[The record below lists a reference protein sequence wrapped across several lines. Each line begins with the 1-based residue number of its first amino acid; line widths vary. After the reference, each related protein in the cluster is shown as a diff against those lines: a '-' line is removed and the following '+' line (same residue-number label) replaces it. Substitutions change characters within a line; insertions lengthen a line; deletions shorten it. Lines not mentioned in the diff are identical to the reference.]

1 MSETGIVRTIGFLLC
16 GFLLGVIFVLA
27 AQYIR
32 SGLGYDK
39 DLVRLGRFADIRI
52 STGMT
57 ESRREALIV
66 RKADYP
72 FIQLSKDNKSGE
84 IGEFDILD
92 GLDRRLLRGA
102 FEGGRLSAITVFSNS
117 GSVVFGFGA
126 SNKAG
131 MWERAHYVNY
141 DDASKKLIGTHYTDV
156 DFDGR
161 FDAKAEYSQDGMPL
175 GAYIYGN
182 GQWQKVDWFNV
193 YQRTPAPVEA
203 RVKEEGKEVRFDF
216 EYGKGWAERKP
227 GAEEK

>member
-1 MSETGIVRTIGFLLC
+1 MSEAGIVRTIGLLLC
-16 GFLLGVIFVLA
+16 GFLLGVVVVVA
-27 AQYIR
+27 VRYMR

-39 DLVRLGRFADIRI
+39 DLVPLGTFADVRV
-52 STGMT
+52 STGIT
-57 ESRREALIV
+57 KSRREALIV

-92 GLDRRLLRGA
+92 GLDRRLLVGA
-102 FEGGRLSAITVFSNS
+102 FEGGRLSTITVFNNS

-161 FDAKAEYSQDGMPL
+161 FDAKAEYNQDGRPI
-175 GAYIYGN
+175 GAYIYKN
-182 GQWQKVDWFNV
+182 EQWQKVDWFNV
-193 YQRTPAPVEA
+193 YQRAPTPVEA
-203 RVKEEGKEVRFDF
+203 RVKEADKEVRFDF